1 MPLHVHVRPR
11 ALRNAWLNFGG
22 TPRDPWGRAAVAAY
36 GVERDR
42 NVLHYAGWPPRFFEL
57 FGEIRRTRPLVRQ
70 LAVPCRAYFSERD
83 ELVSV
88 RSAREFVDVP
98 QAVVTMLPHS
108 GHAYYDAQEG
118 RNRHHYEYWTDIDPK
133 TKVYRAVPM
142 PRKFFV
148 EMVMDRIAACKI
160 YHCSAYTDADALN
173 YLVHAEEVRDGSMM
187 HPDTRRELLY
197 VLTML
202 RDRGEK
208 ETFRFLREV
217 VLAGK
222 PFAVPVQ

>member
-1 MPLHVHVRPR
+1 MHPWKHFCTITHHRWKVCSHCFR
-11 ALRNAWLNFGG
+11 AGLYWRGLTHDLSKYSPTEFWTGAKYYQGTRSPNSYERELYGYSAAWM
-22 TPRDPWGRAAVAAY
+22 
-36 GVERDR
+36 
-42 NVLHYAGWPPRFFEL
+42 H
-57 FGEIRRTRPLVRQ
+57 
-70 LAVPCRAYFSERD
+70 
-83 ELVSV
+83 
-88 RSAREFVDVP
+88 
-98 QAVVTMLPHS
+98 HK
-108 GHAYYDAQEG
+108 G

-160 YHCSAYTDADALN
+160 YHGSAYTDADALN